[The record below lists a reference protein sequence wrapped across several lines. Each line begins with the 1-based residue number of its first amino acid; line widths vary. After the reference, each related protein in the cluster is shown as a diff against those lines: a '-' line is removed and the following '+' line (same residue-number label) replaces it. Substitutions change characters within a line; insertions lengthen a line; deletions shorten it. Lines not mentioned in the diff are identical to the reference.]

1 MVLKKFIKG
10 TLVMNGENVLNLY
23 NFIGQTI
30 KGKVHR
36 VWGLKW
42 NILKDRDHFEKWGK
56 VRGLIKPLI
65 YLRG

>member
-1 MVLKKFIKG
+1 MK
-10 TLVMNGENVLNLY
+10 GENVLNLY

-42 NILKDRDHFEKWGK
+42 NILKNRDHFEKWGK